1 MSEGAPKIKFCGI
14 TSVDDAHAAVSAGA
28 WAIGTILWPR
38 SPRACSLTTAAAI
51 AAAVKRKA
59 EIVGVFVN
67 PTLDEVAFAA
77 DAAGLTMIQLH
88 GDEGPVFCAEVARR
102 TGCKVIKAAR
112 VAGRSDVQA
121 VRAFKTDY
129 HLLDS
134 RVPGHFGG
142 TGEVFDWELLRAHR
156 GRVPV
161 ILSGGLTP
169 DNVADA
175 IEAVHPFAVD
185 VASGVEASPG
195 VKDHAKLEAFVAGV
209 HAPLP
214 RPVHAPVGRSAHA
227 PTGSTP

>member
-1 MSEGAPKIKFCGI
+1 VSEGVPKIKFCGI

-28 WAIGTILWPR
+28 WAIGTILWPG

-88 GDEGPVFCAEVARR
+88 GDEGPVFCGEVARR

-112 VAGRSDVQA
+112 VGGRSDVQA

-134 RVPGHFGG
+134 RVPGQFGG
-142 TGEVFDWELLRAHR
+142 SGEVFDWELLRAHR

-161 ILSGGLTP
+161 ILSGGLAP

-175 IEAVHPFAVD
+175 IEVVRPFAVD
-185 VASGVEASPG
+185 VASGVESSPG
-195 VKDHAKLEAFVAGV
+195 VKDHEKLEAFAAAA

-214 RPVHAPVGRSAHA
+214 RPVHAPVGRVVHA
-227 PTGSTP
+227 PPGTS